1 MLARFWQ
8 NCIQSNIQMK
18 NFLKYSWI
26 ILIFF
31 LSSFVTID
39 DVIRAIKSSDAK
51 QLSKFFDDTIEI
63 TLPEKSNTYSKSQ
76 AELVLKDFF
85 TNNVIIDFE
94 KIHKGENA
102 GSQFIVGRLTT
113 KNGNYRTTIYMKQKG
128 DKQLL
133 QELRFE
139 K

>member
-1 MLARFWQ
+1 
-8 NCIQSNIQMK
+8 MK
-18 NFLKYSWI
+18 NLLKYSWI

-51 QLSKFFDDTIEI
+51 QLSKFFDNTIEI

-94 KIHKGENA
+94 KIHTGENA
-102 GSQFIVGRLTT
+102 GSQFIVGTLTT
-113 KNGNYRTTIYMKQKG
+113 KNGNYRTTIYMKQKS